1 MITIDEITI
10 VVDGREII
18 YDYSEQIPAGSITV
32 IVGPNGCG
40 KSTLLAAIA
49 GDIAPDKGTITIDE
63 HHPILTP
70 ADTLAGIRSMVVQNQ
85 SFVLGFTVRQVIE
98 MAGDSAHVMK
108 ALELTEIADRLVTT
122 LSGGEA
128 QRLKLAGFLAD
139 AATSSTALSKAA
151 SLARDGTEKPLNL
164 RTNCSDASRISNS
177 VAGGSKLNRVL
188 MLRHMAQGA
197 LAVGGDLRLKHSC
210 PARGWPSSRRS
221 PAVRKCVR
229 GRFSRRGRSS

>member
-10 VVDGREII
+10 AIDGREII

-63 HHPILTP
+63 HHGILTA
-70 ADTLAGIRSMVVQNQ
+70 ADTLAGIRSMVIQNQ

-98 MAGDSAHVMK
+98 MAGAAADVMK
-108 ALELTEIADRLVTT
+108 ALELNDIADRLVTT

-128 QRLKLAGFLAD
+128 QRVAIAQAIAQNAPVLLLDEPLAAQDIHSRKRIIELLQDLAEQGKTVVVV
-139 AATSSTALSKAA
+139 AHSNETELSWADKVI
-151 SLARDGTEKPLNL
+151 KQF
-164 RTNCSDASRISNS
+164 
-177 VAGGSKLNRVL
+177 
-188 MLRHMAQGA
+188 H
-197 LAVGGDLRLKHSC
+197 
-210 PARGWPSSRRS
+210 
-221 PAVRKCVR
+221 
-229 GRFSRRGRSS
+229 

>member
-10 VVDGREII
+10 VIDGREII

-63 HHPILTP
+63 HHPILTS
-70 ADTLAGIRSMVVQNQ
+70 AHTLAGIRSMVVQNQ

-98 MAGDSAHVMK
+98 MAGASAEVMK

-128 QRLKLAGFLAD
+128 QRVAIAQAIAQNTPVLLLDEPLAAQDVHSRNRIIQLLKDLAEQGKTIVVVAHSNETELSWAD
-139 AATSSTALSKAA
+139 KVI
-151 SLARDGTEKPLNL
+151 KQF
-164 RTNCSDASRISNS
+164 
-177 VAGGSKLNRVL
+177 
-188 MLRHMAQGA
+188 H
-197 LAVGGDLRLKHSC
+197 
-210 PARGWPSSRRS
+210 
-221 PAVRKCVR
+221 
-229 GRFSRRGRSS
+229 

>member
-63 HHPILTP
+63 YHPILTP

-98 MAGDSAHVMK
+98 MAGASAEVMK
-108 ALELTEIADRLVTT
+108 SLELTEIADRLVTT

-128 QRLKLAGFLAD
+128 QRVAIAQAIAQNAPVLLLDEPLAAQDVHSRNRIIQLLKDLAEQGKTIVVVAHSNETELSWAD
-139 AATSSTALSKAA
+139 KVI
-151 SLARDGTEKPLNL
+151 KQF
-164 RTNCSDASRISNS
+164 
-177 VAGGSKLNRVL
+177 
-188 MLRHMAQGA
+188 H
-197 LAVGGDLRLKHSC
+197 
-210 PARGWPSSRRS
+210 
-221 PAVRKCVR
+221 
-229 GRFSRRGRSS
+229 

>member
-49 GDIAPDKGTITIDE
+49 GDIAPDKGIITIDE

-70 ADTLAGIRSMVVQNQ
+70 ANTLAGIRSMVVQNQ

-98 MAGDSAHVMK
+98 MAGDAAQVMK
-108 ALELTEIADRLVTT
+108 SLELTEIADRLVTT

-128 QRLKLAGFLAD
+128 QRVAIAQAIAQDAPVLLLDEPLAAQDVHSRKRIIQLLKELAEQGKTIVVVAHSNETELSWAD
-139 AATSSTALSKAA
+139 KVI
-151 SLARDGTEKPLNL
+151 KQF
-164 RTNCSDASRISNS
+164 
-177 VAGGSKLNRVL
+177 
-188 MLRHMAQGA
+188 H
-197 LAVGGDLRLKHSC
+197 
-210 PARGWPSSRRS
+210 
-221 PAVRKCVR
+221 
-229 GRFSRRGRSS
+229 

>member
-10 VVDGREII
+10 VIDGREII

-63 HHPILTP
+63 HHPILTS
-70 ADTLAGIRSMVVQNQ
+70 AHTLAGIRSMVVQNQ

-98 MAGDSAHVMK
+98 MTGASAEVMK

-128 QRLKLAGFLAD
+128 QRVAIAQAIAQNTPVLLLDEPLAAQDVHSRNRIIQLLKDLAEHGKTIVVVAHSNETELSWAD
-139 AATSSTALSKAA
+139 KVI
-151 SLARDGTEKPLNL
+151 KQF
-164 RTNCSDASRISNS
+164 
-177 VAGGSKLNRVL
+177 
-188 MLRHMAQGA
+188 H
-197 LAVGGDLRLKHSC
+197 
-210 PARGWPSSRRS
+210 
-221 PAVRKCVR
+221 
-229 GRFSRRGRSS
+229 

>member
-49 GDIAPDKGTITIDE
+49 GDIAPDKGIITIDE

-70 ADTLAGIRSMVVQNQ
+70 ANTLAGIRSMVVQNH

-98 MAGDSAHVMK
+98 MAGDAAQVMK
-108 ALELTEIADRLVTT
+108 SLELTEIADRLVTT

-128 QRLKLAGFLAD
+128 QRVAIAQAIAQDAPVLLLDEPLAAQDVHSRKRIIQLLKELAEQGKTIVVVAHSNETELSWAD
-139 AATSSTALSKAA
+139 KVI
-151 SLARDGTEKPLNL
+151 KQF
-164 RTNCSDASRISNS
+164 
-177 VAGGSKLNRVL
+177 
-188 MLRHMAQGA
+188 H
-197 LAVGGDLRLKHSC
+197 
-210 PARGWPSSRRS
+210 
-221 PAVRKCVR
+221 
-229 GRFSRRGRSS
+229 

>member
-63 HHPILTP
+63 HHPILT
-70 ADTLAGIRSMVVQNQ
+70 AANTLAGIRSMVIQNQ
-85 SFVLGFTVRQVIE
+85 SFTLGFTVRQIIE
-98 MAGDSAHVMK
+98 MAGDSAQVMK

-128 QRLKLAGFLAD
+128 QRVAIAQAIAQDTPVLLLDEPLA
-139 AATSSTALSKAA
+139 
-151 SLARDGTEKPLNL
+151 
-164 RTNCSDASRISNS
+164 
-177 VAGGSKLNRVL
+177 
-188 MLRHMAQGA
+188 AQ
-197 LAVGGDLRLKHSC
+197 DIHS
-210 PARGWPSSRRS
+210 
-221 PAVRKCVR
+221 R
-229 GRFSRRGRSS
+229 GRIIQLLKDLAEQGKTVVVVAHSNETELSWADKVIKQFH

>member
-49 GDIAPDKGTITIDE
+49 GDIEPDKGTITIDE
-63 HHPILTP
+63 HHPILT
-70 ADTLAGIRSMVVQNQ
+70 AANTLAGIRSMVVQNQ

-98 MAGDSAHVMK
+98 MAGDSAQVMK

-128 QRLKLAGFLAD
+128 QRVAIAQAIAQNTPVLLLDEPLAAQDVHSRNRIIQLLKDLAEQGKTIVVVAHSNETELSWAD
-139 AATSSTALSKAA
+139 KVI
-151 SLARDGTEKPLNL
+151 KQF
-164 RTNCSDASRISNS
+164 
-177 VAGGSKLNRVL
+177 
-188 MLRHMAQGA
+188 H
-197 LAVGGDLRLKHSC
+197 
-210 PARGWPSSRRS
+210 
-221 PAVRKCVR
+221 
-229 GRFSRRGRSS
+229 